1 MFHEGILKET
11 ECVVNQFS
19 KSLFSCDGR
28 KNTVGVEENVGLSKF
43 KGFMFFSGAELHLSW
58 GSCRPRPGSFCEEVS
73 EGTKRSQ
80 LNQAGAQL
88 NWTWWCFLSLQ

>member
-28 KNTVGVEENVGLSKF
+28 KKTLLVVKKML
-43 KGFMFFSGAELHLSW
+43 A
-58 GSCRPRPGSFCEEVS
+58 
-73 EGTKRSQ
+73 
-80 LNQAGAQL
+80 
-88 NWTWWCFLSLQ
+88 